1 MCISRRLLSLHY
13 TTLLEPAHAPPRP
26 RPRDEAFD
34 CNLLA
39 AITRSPLTAHRS
51 LLTAHRSPLTLL
63 LGWIGQDVQK
73 AILQQKTKQPPIDID
88 DSIAVDKTEQ
98 NKKQI
103 AAQAPE

>member
-1 MCISRRLLSLHY
+1 L
-13 TTLLEPAHAPPRP
+13 T
-26 RPRDEAFD
+26 
-34 CNLLA
+34 
-39 AITRSPLTAHRS
+39 AIYLPQSPAHRS
-51 LLTAHRSPLTLL
+51 LLTLTLL

>member
-1 MCISRRLLSLHY
+1 
-13 TTLLEPAHAPPRP
+13 
-26 RPRDEAFD
+26 
-34 CNLLA
+34 
-39 AITRSPLTAHRS
+39 
-51 LLTAHRSPLTLL
+51 
-63 LGWIGQDVQK
+63 VQK